1 MEDEVGQA
9 DLIDME
15 SFLADMDKFKASYMS
30 GESLQPQP
38 EWLERPI
45 EPDMFIQSNDVGNIM
60 GGDTT
65 PMMQIKKEPKSAEE
79 VDRLSKRKAQNR
91 ASQRL
96 SRERKEKYVKDLENT
111 LKVESMRSSRHKF
124 ENERLLKR
132 IAELT
137 QELET
142 FKKDQHKF
150 QFPESWNERD
160 QGEDRQQQVIK
171 MMTPPQSDQSVVGD
185 SPPGGNLEDNMLV
198 SASSESESVSQQEC
212 KKIAKEV
219 EQILIKPP
227 IVPPLPQPES
237 QPKRI
242 KSKALPQSAFD
253 CPDVWEA
260 IISHPRIDEV
270 DMDALCKDLR
280 IKAVMVWT

>member
-1 MEDEVGQA
+1 MEDELGQT

-30 GESLQPQP
+30 GENQQSQT
-38 EWLERPI
+38 EWLERPVA
-45 EPDMFIQSNDVGNIM
+45 PDMFIQSSDVGDNM
-60 GGDTT
+60 GGDVT
-65 PMMQIKKEPKSAEE
+65 PMVQTKRESKLTDEM
-79 VDRLSKRKAQNR
+79 DRLSKRKAQNR

-132 IAELT
+132 IAELN
-137 QELET
+137 QELESY
-142 FKKDQHKF
+142 KKNQHKF

-160 QGEDRQQQVIK
+160 QGGNRQQQVAK

-185 SPPGGNLEDNMLV
+185 SPPGCNFEDNMLV
-198 SASSESESVSQQEC
+198 SASSESESVSPQEC
-212 KKIAKEV
+212 IKIAKEV
-219 EQILIKPP
+219 ERMLIKPP
-227 IVPPLPQPES
+227 IVLSPPEPEPQP
-237 QPKRI
+237 QPKRVR
-242 KSKALPQSAFD
+242 SKAMPQNTFD
-253 CPDVWEA
+253 CPNVWET

-270 DMDALCKDLR
+270 DIDALCKDLR
-280 IKAVMVWT
+280 LMAVVV